1 MAARDASYT
10 TQPLELLNALSFE
23 NQKSPSVLVMD
34 SGAITGDVADSR
46 QFDISD
52 NGKLSALAVPS
63 SAYSVGENLNASV
76 LPDNTQESGLQS
88 NLDGSEGWS
97 IKCFNDILLIV
108 IKEINST
115 SLAKEESK
123 KA

>member
-10 TQPLELLNALSFE
+10 TQPLELLNALSLE
-23 NQKSPSVLVMD
+23 NPKSSSVLVTD
-34 SGAITGDVADSR
+34 PEVIADDVADSH
-46 QFDISD
+46 QFDIND
-52 NGKLSALAVPS
+52 NGKSSVLASPS
-63 SAYSVGENLNASV
+63 NAHVVGGNAFV
-76 LPDNTQESGLQS
+76 LPDNRQETGLQS